1 MAKRRAP
8 SVRSQARANFEKEE
22 ELARAKK
29 ASTNEPL
36 RLGEYDRKTGKGR
49 ERVIEARA
57 FGPALRG
64 EAKRKRKKSDI
75 GY

>member
-22 ELARAKK
+22 ELARMKK
-29 ASTNEPL
+29 AKTNEPL
-36 RLGEYDRKTGKGR
+36 RLGEYNRKTGEGR
-49 ERVIEARA
+49 NRLIEARA

-64 EAKRKRKKSDI
+64 EEKRKKKKSDLS
-75 GY
+75 Y